1 VPTAEIPDA
10 RALRFEQGA
19 IAVILLVGF
28 VFRTALLVPVT
39 ALVVLAAVL
48 FGPQG
53 NVLRLGY
60 DAAFKAHAGVDR
72 TGEAPEVTRVTRIV
86 EAVLLVL
93 GSVFVLIGVTPM
105 AWLLAL
111 PVAAITGI
119 AATTGVNLVAMVR
132 DRGTSGRSRDA

>member
-1 VPTAEIPDA
+1 VPTAETPDA
-10 RALRFEQGA
+10 RALRFEQGVL
-19 IAVILLVGF
+19 AVILLVGF
-28 VFRTALLVPVT
+28 VFRTALLVPLS
-39 ALVVLAAVL
+39 ALIVLAAVL

-60 DAAFKAHAGVDR
+60 DAVFKTRVGVDR

-111 PVAAITGI
+111 PVAAITAV
-119 AATTGVNLVAMVR
+119 AATTGINLVAAVR
-132 DRGTSGRSRDA
+132 DRGGRSGR